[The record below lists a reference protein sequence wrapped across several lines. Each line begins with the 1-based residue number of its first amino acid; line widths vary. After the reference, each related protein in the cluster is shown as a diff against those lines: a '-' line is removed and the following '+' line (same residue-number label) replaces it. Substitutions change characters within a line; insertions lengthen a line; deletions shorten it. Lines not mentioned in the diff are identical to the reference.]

1 MSMKLTPAAAAS
13 TTTWPG
19 PGSGS
24 GWSACTRT
32 SGPPV
37 SVTTIA
43 RMTSRPSPRL
53 CSGVQYAGR
62 PAGAG
67 GSLAGVG
74 GSWDKKSQPGPFDRS
89 KTLISNGRLAPLLRL
104 TDRGLGAGPGAAPAE
119 LAQRAVLEPGQRDG
133 RALAGRGAGDA
144 VRVLDGGQHQR
155 EAGHDRLVAADV
167 EVQVEEG
174 DEQAGGGEHDAGH

>member
-1 MSMKLTPAAAAS
+1 MSMKLTPAAAVS

-62 PAGAG
+62 
-67 GSLAGVG
+67 
-74 GSWDKKSQPGPFDRS
+74 
-89 KTLISNGRLAPLLRL
+89 
-104 TDRGLGAGPGAAPAE
+104 
-119 LAQRAVLEPGQRDG
+119 
-133 RALAGRGAGDA
+133 ALAGRGAGDA
-144 VRVLDGGQHQR
+144 VRVLAAGQHQR

-174 DEQAGGGEHDAGH
+174 DEQAGGGEHDAGHHRPGDPADPGHEHDREHADRGERGEAVGRQL